1 LERSRCDE
9 ASATGVCYRFFLPS
23 APKKTSFNKSKRRN
37 CGFVARLM
45 IGSQPTTV
53 QAKGLVESLD
63 VEVEVV
69 PALWQRSSSTAT
81 VLYYPPPLNKR

>member
-1 LERSRCDE
+1 
-9 ASATGVCYRFFLPS
+9 
-23 APKKTSFNKSKRRN
+23 
-37 CGFVARLM
+37 M

-53 QAKGLVESLD
+53 QVKGLVERLD

-81 VLYYPPPLNKR
+81 TVLYNIGGSTVVSE